1 MQSFIGV
8 VDKKLFQ
15 AIVFKNLK
23 TVNIQK
29 SQTVQL
35 IIARIVG
42 NRINFIDNP
51 LKESFVEYFGKRID

>member
-8 VDKKLFQ
+8 VDKKLLQ
-15 AIVFKNLK
+15 TIIFKNLK

-35 IIARIVG
+35 FIARVVG
-42 NRINFIDNP
+42 NRINLIDNP
-51 LKESFVEYFGKRID
+51 LKESFVEYFRKRTD

>member
-35 IIARIVG
+35 LITRIMG

-51 LKESFVEYFGKRID
+51 LKKSFVEYFRKRID